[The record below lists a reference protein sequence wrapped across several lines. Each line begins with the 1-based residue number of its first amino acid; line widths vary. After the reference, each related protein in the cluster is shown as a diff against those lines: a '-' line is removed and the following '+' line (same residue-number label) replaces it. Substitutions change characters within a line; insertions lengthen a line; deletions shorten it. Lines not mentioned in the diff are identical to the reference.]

1 MNNKT
6 GKFVAKMKPFRTS
19 IKMVAYDVNL
29 IRKRERMIREAIS
42 KVIERKNLDEKQM
55 VGVMNEIMS
64 GETTPAQIGSFI
76 TALRMKGETIEEI
89 SGAAMVMREK
99 ATGIA
104 TGVAVEKGEI
114 LVDTCGTGG
123 DSSGTFNVSTTTAFV
138 VAAAG
143 IPVAKHGNRSV
154 SSKCG
159 SADVLEAL
167 GVNLNLTPEQVGACV
182 KEVGI
187 GFLFAPMLHGAMKHA
202 IGPRREI
209 GIRTIFNI
217 LGPLTN
223 PAEAN
228 VQLLGVYSPDL
239 CEKLARVLGRLG
251 SLRALVVC
259 GAGNVDEFTVTGD
272 NDVAE
277 LSNGEVRTYTV
288 RPEDVGFGRSRM
300 VDLKGGDT
308 PEESAGILRDVLGG
322 AEGPKRNMLMLNSG
336 AALYAAGKVP
346 GLKSGVELAT
356 QIIDSG
362 AALNK
367 LEALINFSKNAS

>member
-1 MNNKT
+1 
-6 GKFVAKMKPFRTS
+6 
-19 IKMVAYDVNL
+19 
-29 IRKRERMIREAIS
+29 MIREAIS
-42 KVIERKNLDEKQM
+42 RVIERKDLDEKQM
-55 VGVMNEIMS
+55 IEVMNEIMS

-99 ATGIA
+99 ATRIV
-104 TGVAVEKGEI
+104 TGVAVDKGEI
-114 LVDTCGTGG
+114 LADTCGTGG
-123 DSSGTFNVSTTTAFV
+123 DSSGTYNVSTTTAFV

-154 SSKCG
+154 SSQCG

-167 GVNLNLTPEQVGACV
+167 GVNLDLTPEQVGSCV

-209 GIRTIFNI
+209 GVRTIFNI

-223 PAEAN
+223 PAGAN

-272 NDVAE
+272 TDVAE
-277 LSNGEVRTYTV
+277 LSNGEVNTYTV
-288 RPEDVGFGRSRM
+288 HPEDVGLGLSRLT
-300 VDLKGGDT
+300 DLKGGDT
-308 PEESAGILRDVLGG
+308 PEESAGILRDILGG
-322 AEGPKRNMLMLNSG
+322 AEGPKRGMLLLNSG

-346 GLKSGVELAT
+346 DLKAGVELAA

-362 AALNK
+362 AALAK
-367 LEALINFSKNAS
+367 LEALINFSQNVS